1 MNKKVLL
8 IVLSV
13 LLLIMIGLLFLLPQ
27 LPKEPAQTPAIAT
40 QPPVTRPPE
49 TETTALPET
58 TETTAPPTT
67 IPETTEAP
75 IQKTSITL
83 SAIGDILL
91 HDAVLDTCYDSATGA
106 YDFSSIFTYVSDHL
120 QAADCAVVNFETT
133 LGGSSYNI
141 GGFPRFN
148 SPDSILD
155 GLKNAGV
162 DLLLTSNNH
171 AYDTSSIGISRTIE
185 KIEESQL
192 LYLGTKKSPE
202 DPNYMIMEL
211 NDIRL
216 GLACYTYEAGTK
228 GSTKGLNGMPM
239 KAADA
244 PLINSFNPYRPTSFY
259 EETAETISLM
269 NEENVDAIIYF
280 MHWGTEYSMSVND
293 QQKEIA
299 QKLCDLGVDVIIGG
313 HAHVVQPADL
323 LTSTL
328 DENHKTV
335 CLYSM
340 GNAVSNQRGG
350 YTKKVSTDHTEDG
363 VMFRVTFSRY
373 GDGPVLLESAE
384 ALPIWVNMGKN
395 PNSGKKEYNIL
406 PLDKTIDDWKAAFD
420 LNDNTLADALD
431 SYDRTMELVGEG
443 MAKIDA
449 YLAGRLAETEQNLT
463 P

>member
-1 MNKKVLL
+1 
-8 IVLSV
+8 
-13 LLLIMIGLLFLLPQ
+13 MIGLLLLLPKPTQ
-27 LPKEPAQTPAIAT
+27 ERQEIPTTTATASTPNSTEEVPLP
-40 QPPVTRPPE
+40 
-49 TETTALPET
+49 TETQESTAPPT
-58 TETTAPPTT
+58 SIPETTAPQ
-67 IPETTEAP
+67 IR
-75 IQKTSITL
+75 KTSFTL

-91 HDAVLDTCYDSATGA
+91 HDAVLATCHDATSGV
-106 YDFSSIFTYVSDHL
+106 YDFSSIFTYVSGHL

-133 LGGSSYNI
+133 LGGSGYSI

-155 GLKNAGV
+155 GLKSAGV

-171 AYDTSSIGISRTIE
+171 AYDTSSTGLSRTIE
-185 KIEESQL
+185 KIEENQL

-202 DPNYMIMEL
+202 DPNYMVIEH
-211 NDIRL
+211 NGIRL

-244 PLINSFNPYRPTSFY
+244 ALINSFNPYRPASFY
-259 EETAETISLM
+259 EETAQTIALM
-269 NEENVDAIIYF
+269 QAENVDAILYF
-280 MHWGTEYSMSVND
+280 MHWGTEYSMAVND
-293 QQKEIA
+293 HQKEIA
-299 QKLCDLGVDVIIGG
+299 QTLCDLGVDVIIGG

-323 LTSTL
+323 LTSTV

-350 YTKKVSTDHTEDG
+350 YTKVATDHTEDG
-363 VMFRVTFSRY
+363 VMFRVKFSRY
-373 GDGPVLLESAE
+373 EDGTVILESAE
-384 ALPIWVNMGKN
+384 SLPIWVNMGKN

-406 PLDKTIDDWKAAFD
+406 PLDKSIEDWKTTFD
-420 LNDNTLADALD
+420 LTDGTLADAQA

-443 MAKIDA
+443 MAKIDT
-449 YLAGRLAETEQNLT
+449 YLSARLTEIEQNMT
-463 P
+463 H